1 MSARQHQ
8 ASLACALGKLLAG
21 VSSAA
26 RNPALP
32 LTPAPLLAQALL
44 LTAYEKMLVAE
55 PNNAALREAVEAV
68 LTRYSGTMDAELA
81 QRAIEY
87 RQLAARL
94 DVARAAVQPL
104 PKWEKRASLLL
115 RRLAEKEVGGGGL
128 SGAAEWGPPGWAG
141 GQVETSARA
150 ACNCGRVRKAKRTIW
165 CGCLAWPRGHA
176 LAASCSPT
184 AFLAVASS
192 CCVLAFLSGPLAG
205 RRCRRGQ
212 GAPGLDE
219 PEH

>member
-1 MSARQHQ
+1 MRAGQ
-8 ASLACALGKLLAG
+8 APRRHF
-21 VSSAA
+21 SAA

-32 LTPAPLLAQALL
+32 RAPAPLLAQALL

-68 LTRYSGTMDAELA
+68 LARYSGTMDAELA

-115 RRLAEKEVGGGGL
+115 RRLAEKEVGGIGMR
-128 SGAAEWGPPGWAG
+128 GAAGCEP
-141 GQVETSARA
+141 
-150 ACNCGRVRKAKRTIW
+150 KA
-165 CGCLAWPRGHA
+165 GHA
-176 LAASCSPT
+176 GRWRRQRMQPATVDECAQR
-184 AFLAVASS
+184 
-192 CCVLAFLSGPLAG
+192 SGPYGVAALLGPVVMLWRPA
-205 RRCRRGQ
+205 
-212 GAPGLDE
+212 AL
-219 PEH
+219 